1 VARILILGARG
12 QLGTSLAR
20 RLAEHS
26 PTALDRDE
34 LDVGDPQAVDRQ
46 LGRIRPEIVL
56 NAAAFNDVD
65 GAETRIDEAFRG
77 NAVAPWLLARASRA
91 CGALFVHFSTDYVF
105 RGDRRAPYGEDDAP
119 APLGVYGASKLAG
132 ERLVAAANPVHMLIR
147 TAAVFGRA
155 ARPPKRRSFIDT
167 MVALAGSRPLRVVD
181 DQRVSPTWAEDL
193 AAKTVELALR
203 WRVSQSADL
212 LGLFHV
218 TNSGSCTW
226 YELAREALRRSG
238 IDAAIEPITTAAYG
252 ARAPRPAYSVLAHRR
267 LERLGL
273 DDLPPWQEAVGAYLR
288 GERGREDGLG

>member
-1 VARILILGARG
+1 VARIVILGAGG

-26 PTALDRDE
+26 PTALDRAE

-46 LGRIRPEIVL
+46 LGELRPEIVL

-65 GAETRIDEAFRG
+65 GAETQIDEAFRA

-105 RGDRRAPYGEDDAP
+105 RGDALAPYGEDDAT

-132 ERLVAAANPVHMLIR
+132 ERLVVAANPVHMLIR
-147 TAAVFGRA
+147 TSAVFGRS
-155 ARPPKRRSFIDT
+155 ARPPRRRNFIDT
-167 MVALAGSRPLRVVD
+167 MVALAGSRPLRVVN
-181 DQRVSPTWAEDL
+181 DQRVSPTWSEDL
-193 AAKTVELALR
+193 AAKTVELVLR
-203 WRVSQSADL
+203 WQASPSADL

-226 YELAREALRRSG
+226 HELACEALRRSG
-238 IDAAIEPITTAAYG
+238 IDVAIEPITSGAYG

-267 LERLGL
+267 LERLGI

-288 GERGREDGLG
+288 GGT